1 MARILVVDDSAT
13 MRKIVIKSVKQ
24 AGFEDCEF
32 LEAADGVAALETLS
46 KEKADLILLDI
57 NMPKM
62 DGIQLVQAVRDQLH
76 SETTSVGD
84 IYLGKRVPN
93 AIPIVMVTTEGSLEK
108 AQEAIGAGAND
119 YLTKPFTPEQLAEKI
134 RPFLS

>member
-1 MARILVVDDSAT
+1 
-13 MRKIVIKSVKQ
+13 MRKIVIRSVKQ
-24 AGFEDCEF
+24 AGFEDYEF

-46 KEKADLILLDI
+46 KKTADLILVDI

-62 DGIQLVQAVRDQLH
+62 DGIQLVQAVRGQLH
-76 SETTSVGD
+76 SETVSVD
-84 IYLGKRVPN
+84 DSYLGKRVPN

-108 AQEAIGAGAND
+108 AQEAIAAGAND
-119 YLTKPFTPEQLAEKI
+119 YLTKPFTPEQLAQKI

>member
-1 MARILVVDDSAT
+1 MARILVVDDSTT
-13 MRKIVIKSVKQ
+13 MRKIVIKSVKRG
-24 AGFEDCEF
+24 GFEGCEF

-46 KEKADLILLDI
+46 KVKADLILVDI

-62 DGIQLVQAVRDQLH
+62 DGIQLVQAVRNQLH
-76 SETTSVGD
+76 SETVSVGESS
-84 IYLGKRVPN
+84 LGKRVPN

-108 AQEAIGAGAND
+108 AQEAIAAGAND

>member
-1 MARILVVDDSAT
+1 MARILVVDDSGT
-13 MRKIVIKSVKQ
+13 MRKIMIRSVKQ

-32 LEAADGVAALETLS
+32 LEAADGVAALEVLS
-46 KEKADLILLDI
+46 KETADLILMDI

-62 DGIQLVQAVRDQLH
+62 DGIQLVRAVRNQLH
-76 SETTSVGD
+76 SETVSVGD
-84 IYLGKRVPN
+84 IYLAKRVPN

-108 AQEAIGAGAND
+108 VQEAIAAGAND
-119 YLTKPFTPEQLAEKI
+119 FLKKPFTPEQLAEKI